1 MSAVVNNRFKVLAGR
16 FSLWVGGRV
25 PSPMRLMLSAF
36 AVGLLA
42 GTAAWGL
49 KRMIGGVSH
58 IISGHLSALHANWV
72 LLLLPVVGILLAA
85 VFQRYVIHREI
96 YHGVDRLNQG
106 LKSGK
111 NRLPLSLTVTPMI
124 ASTFTLGFG
133 GSAGSEG
140 PIAYTGAAI
149 GSNVGKLLGMSPS
162 MMKVLVACGASA
174 GIAGIFKAP
183 IGGAFFAL
191 ECLVVE
197 MGSASIIAL
206 MIASVTAGLMAYV
219 LSGCTPDIYFT
230 CDTAFD
236 MHWIPWVMAVGV
248 FCGWYSVYYQ
258 SIMVRMQAFYAAMR
272 NHWFKNLL
280 AGGIIG
286 GAVFLFPALYGEGY
300 GFISSMLADDTDALT
315 PFSLFA
321 GDSAHTTL
329 VLLMLGGM
337 MLLKAFATS
346 SATSGGGVAGD
357 FAPSLFAG
365 CIAGYFFVTV
375 ANVLFGV
382 ALPVGYFAFFG
393 MGAVMAATQRA
404 PFMAIF
410 LTVEMGAAFTLL
422 LPVVIVSTVSY
433 FIFRFL
439 WARVWRSVAM
449 PSCRRGT

>member
-1 MSAVVNNRFKVLAGR
+1 MPVVAVSRRVKVLGTR
-16 FSLWVGGRV
+16 FCLWVEKHV
-25 PSPMRLMLSAF
+25 PSPMGLMLSAF

-49 KRMIGGVSH
+49 KRMIGAVSH
-58 IISGHLSALHANWV
+58 LMTDHLSALHANWAF
-72 LLLLPVVGILLAA
+72 LLLPVIGILLAA
-85 VFQRYVIHREI
+85 VFQRYVLHREI
-96 YHGVDRLNQG
+96 YHGVDRLNRG
-106 LKSGK
+106 LKTGK
-111 NRLPLSLTVTPMI
+111 NRIPLSLTVTPMI

-149 GSNVGKLLGMSPS
+149 GSNVGKILGMSPT
-162 MMKVLVACGASA
+162 MMKVMVACGASA

-191 ECLVVE
+191 ECLAVE
-197 MGSASIIAL
+197 MVSVSIIAL

-230 CDTAFD
+230 CVTAFD
-236 MHWIPWVMAVGV
+236 MHWLPWVGALGV
-248 FCGWYSVYYQ
+248 FCGLYSVYYQ
-258 SIMVRMQAFYAAMR
+258 KIMVRMQAFYAAMR
-272 NHWFKNLL
+272 NHWLKNLL

-286 GAVFLFPALYGEGY
+286 AAVFLFPALYGEGY
-300 GFISSMLADDTDALT
+300 GFISSMLADKTDAIT

-321 GDSAHTTL
+321 GDSADTTL

-337 MLLKAFATS
+337 MLVKAFATS
-346 SATSGGGVAGD
+346 AATSGGGVAGD

-365 CIAGYFFVTV
+365 CITGYFFAVSV
-375 ANVLFGV
+375 NALFGL
-382 ALPVGYFAFFG
+382 ALPESYFAFFG

-410 LTVEMGAAFTLL
+410 LTVEMGAAFPLL

-433 FIFRFL
+433 FTLRLL
-439 WARVWRSVAM
+439 WPRL
-449 PSCRRGT
+449 